1 LLVRKLT
8 PGPLKQREAVL
19 MPYLRTLSTFRD
31 DLRKLALGGA
41 TGKDFLEL
49 CDRLRDNELVD
60 LGVALDDQEGEQ

>member
-1 LLVRKLT
+1 
-8 PGPLKQREAVL
+8 

-60 LGVALDDQEGEQ
+60 LGVALDDQEGKPNICLTNLCTV